1 MEGYTM
7 AIIGGYVLEILF
19 RKYDESKYF
28 AIRSKVKPRIRDRDP
43 VTKSAYYNAWK
54 RGKFCLHIVLVK
66 ECNTG
71 ILYHSKVMYLCTLYL

>member
-28 AIRSKVKPRIRDRDP
+28 AIRSEVKPRTKHRDP
-43 VTKSAYYNAWK
+43 VTKLAYYNA
-54 RGKFCLHIVLVK
+54 
-66 ECNTG
+66 
-71 ILYHSKVMYLCTLYL
+71 